1 MKKSDIL
8 PPENVYIN
16 LKSNTSDYF
25 TSIDIHF
32 KPGNKKSYQY
42 HLTRVRKAT
51 KEDLATYLRLLKL
64 KGALTLSIWEGI
76 RDFYKETEEVLVNIR
91 TGEYFLHISS
101 YEHWINNLLK
111 QKTDDFWLYK
121 VKLNWINPNSASIIK
136 QRKLTRKR
144 NKKFLELNKD
154 IFYYYSESCAGIKR
168 AFIMKAVNEELK
180 RRGFKEIDWKKVFS
194 DV

>member
-1 MKKSDIL
+1 MKNSDIL

-32 KPGNKKSYQY
+32 KPGNKKSHQY

-51 KEDLATYLRLLKL
+51 KEDLVTYLRLLKL

-91 TGEYFLHISS
+91 TGEYFLHTSS
-101 YEHWINNLLK
+101 YEHWINNLL
-111 QKTDDFWLYK
+111 
-121 VKLNWINPNSASIIK
+121 NWMNPNSTSIIK